1 MAGFRVLITNNMLD
15 NRAGSELYVRD
26 LAIALL
32 ERGHSPV
39 VFSTVLGDVAQEL
52 RAATVPVIDDLSAL
66 GVSPDIIHGQ
76 HHVETMMALLRFP
89 DTPAVQYCHGWIPWE
104 EAPVRFP
111 RILRY
116 VAVDNT
122 CRDRL
127 VFENSISDD
136 RVKLLLN
143 FVDLRRFKPRGP
155 LPSRPARA
163 LLFSN
168 NAHEQISAK
177 VREAC
182 ERTGI
187 ALDVIGVLSGNVCR
201 KPEDVLGKYD
211 LVFAKARAALEAM
224 AVGTA
229 VILCDAAGVGSMVT
243 TENLDVLRPLNF
255 GIRTLN
261 KPIESAVL
269 EREIARYDAGDAARV
284 RDRIR
289 AIAGL
294 EPAIEELLSLYS
306 EVIDEFKSTT
316 RNLVEEEQSVSRYVG
331 WLSPRLKEIDS
342 LRKALHNS
350 NSLLVEERTELLRLT
365 AHLANS
371 NKELSDTKTEL
382 TESNRTLAAAKAELA
397 SITKT
402 LGWRLL
408 KRYGPIKHRLVLPAF
423 RSLQRLLPRKEN

>member
-1 MAGFRVLITNNMLD
+1 MAGIRVLITNNALVD
-15 NRAGSELYVRD
+15 RAGSELYVRD
-26 LAIALL
+26 LATALL

-52 RAATVPVIDDLSAL
+52 RAATVPVIDDLRAL

-89 DTPAVQYCHGWIPWE
+89 DTPAVQYCHGWVPWE
-104 EAPVRFP
+104 EAPIRFP

-127 VFENSISDD
+127 VFENGIPEN
-136 RVKLLLN
+136 RIKVLLN

-155 LPSRPARA
+155 LPSRPQRA

-168 NAHEQISAK
+168 NAREQISAK

-182 ERTGI
+182 EHSGI
-187 ALDVIGVLSGNVCR
+187 GLDVMGADSGNVCR
-201 KPEDVLGKYD
+201 EPEAVLRNYD

-243 TENLDVLRPLNF
+243 TENLDLLRPLNF
-255 GIRTLN
+255 GIRALN
-261 KPIESAVL
+261 KPIESPVL
-269 EREIARYDAGDAARV
+269 AREIARYDAVDATRV
-284 RDRIR
+284 HDRIR
-289 AIAGL
+289 AIAGR
-294 EPAIEELLSLYS
+294 EPVVDELLSLYS
-306 EVIDEFKSTT
+306 EVVDEFKSTT
-316 RNLVEEEQSVSRYVG
+316 RNLVEEEQSVSKYLG

-342 LRKALHNS
+342 LRKALHAS
-350 NSLLVEERTELLRLT
+350 NSFLVEERTELLRTT
-365 AHLANS
+365 AQLANS
-371 NKELSDTKTEL
+371 NKELSDTK
-382 TESNRTLAAAKAELA
+382 AELA
-397 SITKT
+397 SVTDT

-408 KRYGPIKHRLVLPAF
+408 KRYGPIKHGLVLPAF
-423 RSLQRLLPRKEN
+423 RSLQKLLPRKEH

>member
-1 MAGFRVLITNNMLD
+1 MAALRVLITNNALD

-26 LAIALL
+26 LATALL

-39 VFSTVLGDVAQEL
+39 VFSTVLGDVAHEL
-52 RAATVPVIDDLSAL
+52 RASTVPVIDDLSAL
-66 GVSPDIIHGQ
+66 GLSPDILHGQ

-89 DTPAVQYCHGWIPWE
+89 DTPAIQYCHGWIPWE
-104 EAPVRFP
+104 EAPLRFP

-122 CRDRL
+122 CCDRL
-127 VFENSISDD
+127 VFENGIPKD
-136 RVKLLLN
+136 RIKVLLN
-143 FVDLRRFKPRGP
+143 FVDLGRFKARGP
-155 LPSRPARA
+155 LPSRPERA

-168 NAHEQISAK
+168 HAHAQMRAK

-182 ERTGI
+182 EREGI
-187 ALDVIGVLSGNVCR
+187 ALDVIGVDSGNVCR
-201 KPEDVLGKYD
+201 EPEGVLGNYD

-229 VILCDAAGVGSMVT
+229 VITCGAAGVGSMVT
-243 TENLDVLRPLNF
+243 TENLDWLRPLNF

-269 EREIARYDAGDAARV
+269 ASEIARYDAGDATRV
-284 RDRIR
+284 RDSIR
-289 AIAGL
+289 AIAGR
-294 EPAIEELLSLYS
+294 EPVIDELLALYS

-316 RNLVEEEQSVSRYVG
+316 RNWVEEEQSVSKYLG

-350 NSLLVEERTELLRLT
+350 KSLLVEERKELMRTT
-365 AHLANS
+365 AQLGNS

-382 TESNRTLAAAKAELA
+382 A
-397 SITKT
+397 SITNT

-408 KRYGPIKHRLVLPAF
+408 KRYGPIKHGLVLPAF
-423 RSLQRLLPRKEN
+423 RSLQRFLPRKEH